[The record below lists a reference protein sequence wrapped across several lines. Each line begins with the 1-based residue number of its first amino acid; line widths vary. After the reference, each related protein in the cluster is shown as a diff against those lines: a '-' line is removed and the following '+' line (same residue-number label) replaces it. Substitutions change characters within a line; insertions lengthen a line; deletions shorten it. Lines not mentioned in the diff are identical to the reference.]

1 MSDKIE
7 EHKKTTEEII
17 KVYKY
22 NLNNNNTLSFKD
34 V

>member
-17 KVYKY
+17 KVYNFIIK
-22 NLNNNNTLSFKD
+22 KD
-34 V
+34 LLTN